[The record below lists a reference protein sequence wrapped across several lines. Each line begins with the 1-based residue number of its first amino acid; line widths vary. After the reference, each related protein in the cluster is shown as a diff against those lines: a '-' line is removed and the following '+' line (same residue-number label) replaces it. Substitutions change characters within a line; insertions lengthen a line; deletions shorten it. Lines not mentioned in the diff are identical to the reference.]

1 MKRITMSML
10 VFLFGVFCVQAQ
22 SVSQQITEQ
31 LVPFVENNQLN
42 RSDLQWQ
49 ITSEHISSVSGVH
62 HVYFVQTLDGIPIQ
76 GTASGIHI
84 APSGKV
90 VSSDL
95 KFLGEVSSKRSGNT
109 APAISAVQAVQRAAS
124 QLGYSAPSNL
134 SVVEAA
140 RGVTQ
145 TQKLSN
151 GGISLREIPASLVY
165 QRNQEGALILSWDIA
180 IEDTTREHWWNVRV
194 DATTGVILDRNDW
207 MVSCNLSHE
216 HNHDIAE
223 TLNYN
228 ANLFDIPNYKA
239 PAETAVGCTNC
250 YEALEMPI
258 ESPYY
263 GARTPIVDPATVNA
277 SPFGW
282 HDTDG
287 NAGPEFTDT
296 RGNNVDA
303 YEAGDNFGYRP
314 DGGANLE
321 FQGYAFD
328 ETWSVG
334 NQYEDAAIVNLFY
347 WNNIIHDVLYEY
359 GFDEASGN
367 FQENNYGNGGSGSD
381 SVNANAQISV
391 WCNATFGTPPDGSNP
406 SMNMYICG
414 NNNNDGCFDNLV
426 VTHEFAHG
434 ISNRLTGGPGNTSCL
449 DNSEQMGE
457 GWSDFYGAILTI
469 EPGDTGTDVR
479 AVGTYLF
486 GQGTSGSGIRSFPY
500 TTDMT
505 VNPFTYDDIKSESVP
520 HGVGSVWCT
529 MLWDMTWDL
538 IDANGFDPN
547 IYNFT
552 GDPSQDAGNVM
563 AMALVTEG
571 LKLQPCSPG
580 FVDGRDA
587 ILAADQAIYGG
598 ANECLIWDA
607 FARRG
612 LGVSAD
618 QGSSGSRADG
628 TEAFD
633 TPSGIAAF
641 TAPSDVCANEPELEG
656 LGGGTPSGGVYSG
669 PGVTDDGNG
678 ATYSFDPAVAGVGVH
693 TITYDVPAGACSVAS
708 SDSDTIEV
716 LAIPP
721 GPDTTGVSDFCPGEE
736 VTVSATLN
744 DPANV
749 IRWFDAPVGGNFLFE
764 GTDYTFTPSG
774 DTSVYALET
783 PPGPLSQLVIS
794 EVTLQTPDRFEIQN
808 VGVAAD
814 YSGYA
819 VAVSDEPYSDINAVN
834 SDIQLLGSMGGDS
847 VITWNDVS
855 GDPNYWG
862 SNLFWNDG
870 SEGWIII
877 IDDNGNVV
885 DSLFWNYSAAEIAGF
900 NVTINGFTVTAADL
914 DWAGAGAAFTTTCND
929 SYRRNGDT
937 DGAADWAAGCQPSD
951 YGVSNDDINLGTP
964 GCAGERTETS
974 VSADT
979 VLPTVT
985 CPSDV
990 IVTVDEGA
998 QYTVPDYEADTTFS
1012 DNCTATLSQDPAVGA
1027 LLDPGVYTVTM
1038 TATDD
1043 SGNEATCT
1051 FELTV
1056 DEEFGVADQLLA
1068 NGIVLYPN
1076 PTTATITLQNK
1087 SGIELSNA
1095 TITDVNGRI
1104 ISAIDLN
1111 TIDSEVM
1118 IDMNAY
1124 SSGVYFI
1131 TVQSAK
1137 ATIVKRIVKF

>member
-1 MKRITMSML
+1 MKRITL
-10 VFLFGVFCVQAQ
+10 VFLLLMGSIFGLNAQ
-22 SVSQQITEQ
+22 DVSQKITNQ
-31 LVPFVENNQLN
+31 LLPFVENNQLN

-49 ITSEHISSVSGVH
+49 ITSEHISTVSGVH
-62 HVYFVQTLDGIPIQ
+62 HVYFVQTLGGIPIH

-84 APSGKV
+84 APNGKV
-90 VSSDL
+90 LAADT
-95 KFLGEVSSKRSGNT
+95 KFLGEVANKRIGNSEPTLSSL
-109 APAISAVQAVQRAAS
+109 QAVQRAAA
-124 QLGYSAPSNL
+124 QLGYGAPNEL
-134 SVVEAA
+134 TVVEAA
-140 RGVTQ
+140 RGVAQ
-145 TQKLSN
+145 SQKLSD
-151 GGISLREIPASLVY
+151 GRISLSEIPASLIY
-165 QRNQEGALILSWDIA
+165 QQNEKGELILSWDIA
-180 IEDTTREHWWNVRV
+180 IQEIAREHWWNVRV
-194 DATTGVILDRNDW
+194 DASTGTILDRNDW
-207 MVSCNLSHE
+207 MVSCNLDHDHD
-216 HNHDIAE
+216 HNTTEILD
-223 TLNYN
+223 YN
-228 ANLFDIPNYKA
+228 ANLFDIPNYG
-239 PAETAVGCTNC
+239 AEAAAEAGCNNC
-250 YEALEMPI
+250 YEVLPMPI
-258 ESPYY
+258 ESPYF
-263 GARTPIVDPATVNA
+263 GARVATVDPATANA

-287 NAGPEFTDT
+287 NAGPEFTTT

-328 ETWSVG
+328 QTWSSA

-414 NNNNDGCFDNLV
+414 NDNKDGCFDNLV
-426 VTHEFAHG
+426 VAHEFAHG

-449 DNSEQMGE
+449 DNGEQMGE
-457 GWSDFYGAILTI
+457 GWSDFYGAVLTI
-469 EPGDTGTDVR
+469 EPGDTRTDVR
-479 AVGTYLF
+479 GVGTYLF
-486 GQGTSGSGIRSFPY
+486 GQGPTGNGIRSFPY
-500 TTDMT
+500 STDFS
-505 VNPFTYDDIKSESVP
+505 VNPFTYDSIKSEGAP

-529 MLWDMTWDL
+529 MLWEMTWDL
-538 IDANGFDPN
+538 IDANGFDAD

-571 LKLQPCSPG
+571 MKLQPCSPG

-598 ANECLIWDA
+598 ANECIIWDA

-618 QGSSGSRADG
+618 QGSTSSKNDG

-633 TPSGIAAF
+633 TPSGVATF
-641 TAPSDVCANEPELEG
+641 TAPGDVCANEAELTG
-656 LGGGTPSGGVYSG
+656 LSGGSPSGGVYSG

-678 ATYSFDPAVAGVGVH
+678 ATYSFDPAAAGIGVH

-721 GPDTTGVSDFCPGEE
+721 GPTTTGVSDFCPGEE

-744 DPANV
+744 DPGNV
-749 IRWFDAPVGGNFLFE
+749 IRWFDAETGGNFLFE
-764 GTDYTFTPSG
+764 GTDYTFTPTG

-783 PPGPLSQLVIS
+783 APGPLSQLVIS
-794 EVTLQTPDRFEIQN
+794 EVSLQTPDQLEIQN
-808 VGVAAD
+808 VGVATD
-814 YSGYA
+814 YTGYA
-819 VAVSDEPYSDINAVN
+819 VAVSDEPYTNINVVN
-834 SDIQLLGSMGGDS
+834 PDVQLLGAMNADA
-847 VITWNDVS
+847 VVTWNDVS
-855 GDPNYWG
+855 GNPDYWG

-870 SEGWIII
+870 SGGWIII

-885 DSLFWNYSAAEIAGF
+885 DSLFWNYSAAEISSF

-914 DWAGAGAAFTTTCND
+914 DWTGAGAAFTSTCND

-937 DGAADWAAGCQPSD
+937 DAAADWAAGCQTSD
-951 YGVSNDDINLGTP
+951 YGVANDDINLGTP
-964 GCAGERTETS
+964 GCAGERTETT
-974 VSADT
+974 VSEDT
-979 VLPTVT
+979 VLPTIS
-985 CPSDV
+985 CPGDAT
-990 IVTVDEGA
+990 VTVDEGT
-998 QYTVPDYEADTTFS
+998 QYTVPDYDGDTTFS
-1012 DNCTATLSQDPAVGA
+1012 DNCAATLSQDPAVGTQ
-1027 LLDPGVYTVTM
+1027 LDPGVYTVTM

-1056 DEEFGVADQLLA
+1056 DEEFGVEDQLLS
-1068 NGIVLYPN
+1068 NGILLYPN
-1076 PTTATITLQNK
+1076 PTTGSVTLENK
-1087 SGIELSNA
+1087 SGVALVNA
-1095 TITDVNGRI
+1095 LVTDVNGRI
-1104 ISAIDLN
+1104 IATIDLSN
-1111 TIDSEVM
+1111 ASTERSIAMD
-1118 IDMNAY
+1118 AY
-1124 SSGVYFI
+1124 SAGIYFI
-1131 TVQSAK
+1131 KIQSEN
-1137 ATIVKRIVKF
+1137 ATTVKRIVKF